1 MNFNRLQ
8 LFENMF
14 CIALRL
20 VQKKTRI
27 GYEKG
32 NKGNKYPPETFASI
46 ETEILKNFMENKQH
60 IHFDNICSSSYS
72 LV

>member
-8 LFENMF
+8 LFANMF

-27 GYEKG
+27 DYEKG
-32 NKGNKYPPETFASI
+32 NRGNKYPPETFASI
-46 ETEILKNFMENKQH
+46 EKEI
-60 IHFDNICSSSYS
+60 
-72 LV
+72 

>member
-1 MNFNRLQ
+1 MSFSRLQ
-8 LFENMF
+8 LFDNTF

-27 GYEKG
+27 VYEKG

-46 ETEILKNFMENKQH
+46 EKEILKK
-60 IHFDNICSSSYS
+60 
-72 LV
+72 

>member
-8 LFENMF
+8 LFANMF

-27 GYEKG
+27 DYEKG
-32 NKGNKYPPETFASI
+32 NRGNKYPPETLASI
-46 ETEILKNFMENKQH
+46 EKEI
-60 IHFDNICSSSYS
+60 
-72 LV
+72 

>member
-1 MNFNRLQ
+1 
-8 LFENMF
+8 MF

-32 NKGNKYPPETFASI
+32 NRGNKYPPETFASI
-46 ETEILKNFMENKQH
+46 EKEIVKNFIENNQH
-60 IHFDNICSSSYS
+60 IQFDNICCSSYS